1 MRQHQKKVYLPLAVI
16 VTVTFVFFFGARGGV
31 GNLFRPTETLT
42 LEDRLIRLGHDLQS
56 AGMLAPPPSDWYRQL
71 AERERKQHVT
81 DPDQLEEV
89 VREDVRQQVRAYYRE
104 MGAKL
109 HYLPVRE
116 ARKLGILVS
125 DEEVGKRVRDFVQRS
140 WGISPFEKTAYR
152 EELSARSLAMVRFEE
167 LVEGRM
173 LRERVNETLLRTAG
187 ASEAE
192 QFYSYVRDKQRVR
205 VQYVQ
210 RRPESFLEQVRL
222 LPGKRP
228 EKKPAEKKEE
238 EVPAKKAGEAE
249 KAGAEKTGEEDAG
262 EEKAPAEKKK
272 DEEEEEEVGTL
283 YEEELQ
289 KQYEDRCK
297 DLKEAYDFEE
307 GKTFEWPAQLMSRY
321 PDFFADAT
329 AKVEYLVAR
338 TADFRR
344 GLKVTAKDIENYYE
358 NNKDREFRKE
368 QPKTPPAKAGEKKA
382 PEHKPLREVKAEIE
396 KKLLTTKALDA
407 AAAKLR
413 AAVTAYNALAEG
425 KRPAKLAEFAA
436 KHKPLLAVE
445 AGPATLEELEGGK
458 YLGGYLVRLHEV
470 FDKKKREKLGTD
482 LTEDRKLDDDE
493 GYLALRVAA
502 FKPLAML
509 DYAKAKE
516 GFQLRM
522 KRIEAWKLAHKAIEA
537 DHEALKKKELP
548 ADRFRLSALLS
559 PGDEVCQVVAAGDL
573 AVGEASAPYRFTQL
587 LGPEAE
593 AEEKRLEQERKKKEA
608 EEKKS
613 GGAKKPERKP
623 LAERIAESLDRGSRG
638 YRVVIL
644 AERKVP
650 SFKAFRAD
658 REWKSRWKPMRLP
671 EWYARFLRQRGQL
684 PGDTRWRETFL
695 ADLYQRKYE
704 RLMSRGE

>member
-1 MRQHQKKVYLPLAVI
+1 MSFDAMRQHQKKVYLPLAII

-31 GNLFRPTETLT
+31 ANLFRSSETLT

-56 AGMLAPPPSDWYRQL
+56 AGMLAPPPSDWYREL

-81 DPDQLEEV
+81 DAEQLEEV

-152 EELSARSLAMVRFEE
+152 EELSARSLAMTRFEE

-210 RRPESFLEQVRL
+210 RRPESFLEQVKL

-228 EKKPAEKKEE
+228 EKKPAEKKKEAA
-238 EVPAKKAGEAE
+238 PAEKAGETEKTEGGE
-249 KAGAEKTGEEDAG
+249 KAGAEKAG
-262 EEKAPAEKKK
+262 EEEKK
-272 DEEEEEEVGTL
+272 DEEEEVGTL

-297 DLKEAYDFEE
+297 GLKEAYDFEE
-307 GKTFEWPAQLMSRY
+307 GKDFEWQAQLVSRY
-321 PDFFADAT
+321 PDFFTEAT

-344 GLKVTAKDIENYYE
+344 GLKVTAKEVENYYE
-358 NNKDREFRKE
+358 NNRDREFRKE

-382 PEHKPLREVKAEIE
+382 PEYKPLREVKAEIE

-413 AAVTAYNALAEG
+413 AAVTAYNALAKGE
-425 KRPAKLAEFAA
+425 RPAKLAEFAA
-436 KHKPLLAVE
+436 GHKPLVAVE
-445 AGPATLEELEGGK
+445 TGPATLEELEGRK
-458 YLGGYLVRLHEV
+458 HLGGFLVKLHEV
-470 FDKKKREKLGTD
+470 FDKKKRDKLGGD

-502 FKPLAML
+502 FEPVAML

-537 DHEALKKKELP
+537 DHEALKKRELP
-548 ADRFRLSALLS
+548 ADRFRMSILLS

-593 AEEKRLEQERKKKEA
+593 AEDKRLEDERKKKEA

-613 GGAKKPERKP
+613 GRPKKPERKP
-623 LAERIAESLDRGSRG
+623 LAERIADSLDRGSRG

-650 SFKAFRAD
+650 SFEAFRAD